1 MKAPAINE
9 RTAAASH
16 TQTIDLDSQPIVLV
30 ATNDLEIQK
39 NISGL
44 LQLFPV
50 KTLWAKGLEE
60 VKSVLSR
67 ENVAVCFCGFWLVDG
82 TYRDVVRHLR
92 SQPAEIPAIIVCD
105 PSCPH
110 EYRDYLAALNMR
122 AFDFICHPYR
132 KPDIERILRSAIDA
146 HQGSEAL
153 RLASPAPST
162 SVPSVSGLRRAS

>member
-1 MKAPAINE
+1 MNAPAINE

-16 TQTIDLDSQPIVLV
+16 TKATDLDSHPTVLI
-30 ATNDLEIQK
+30 ATNDSEIQK
-39 NISGL
+39 NISSL
-44 LQLFPV
+44 LQLFSV

-67 ENVAVCFCGFWLVDG
+67 ESVAACFCGFWLVDG

-132 KPDIERILRSAIDA
+132 KPDIERVLRSAINA

-153 RLASPAPST
+153 RLPSPP
-162 SVPSVSGLRRAS
+162 

>member
-1 MKAPAINE
+1 MKAPAING
-9 RTAAASH
+9 RTASANH
-16 TQTIDLDSQPIVLV
+16 TKAIDLDSQPTILV

-44 LQLFPV
+44 LLLFPL

-67 ENVAVCFCGFWLVDG
+67 EDVAPCFCGFWLGDG
-82 TYRDVVRHLR
+82 PYRDVVRHLR

-132 KPDIERILRSAIDA
+132 KPDIERILRAAIDA
-146 HQGSEAL
+146 HQGSQAL
-153 RLASPAPST
+153 RLAAPAASP